1 MNFELYNNI
10 NNQFNGRFGRNIDI
24 LNPVT
29 YNEKLHR
36 LNLVEQYE
44 KYTDYTDKITAKH
57 IVSTTI
63 GEEYVIPTLGTYDNP
78 SDIPFAMLLSK
89 YGKFVVKCNHDS
101 GSTNIITKNTDL
113 PKTIQSLNNSLHR
126 NYFLVHGESNY
137 KNIKPKVIVEPFLD
151 CGKLDYKFFCFDGE
165 PKFFF
170 IVSDRFSKE
179 PTKFDYYNMD
189 FTKIPVM
196 WGNPNSN
203 IKYTKPENYDKMLDI
218 CRTLSKPFKHVRIDL
233 YNNNGKILFGEYTF
247 YHDCGLAKVVPE
259 KYDYEFG
266 KMIKL

>member
-1 MNFELYNNI
+1 MNYELYNNI
-10 NNQFNGRFGRNIDI
+10 NNQFKSRFGRNIDI

-44 KYTDYTDKITAKH
+44 QFTEYTDKIIAKD
-57 IVSTTI
+57 IVTNTI
-63 GEEYVIPTLGTYDNP
+63 GNEYIIPTIGIYNTANDV
-78 SDIPFAMLLSK
+78 PFGPLLAK

-101 GSTNIITKNTDL
+101 GSTHIITKSTNIANTI
-113 PKTIQSLNNSLHR
+113 KSLNESLKK

-137 KNIKPKVIVEPFLD
+137 KNIVPKIMVEPFLD

-170 IVSDRFSKE
+170 IVSDRFSNS
-179 PTKFDYYNMD
+179 PTKFDYYNID
-189 FTKIPVM
+189 FTKIPVT